1 MMKAMILAAG
11 RGTRVQP
18 ITNDIPKPMIQL
30 LQKPVLESIIE
41 HLRDNGITQIII
53 NTSYLSTQI
62 EQYFGNGSRLGVQI
76 AYSFEGEKIQ
86 DDLVPKA
93 LGSAGGMK
101 KIQNETS
108 FFDDTFLVLCAD
120 ALIDLDIK
128 KVLQFHKKN
137 NSIATLALKQVAS
150 NDVHKYGIV
159 ELNKENKIIQFQEKP
174 HPDLAVSNL
183 ANTGIYV
190 FEPEIFD
197 FIPSNIEYDI
207 GSELL
212 PSIVQK
218 ELNIFGVNID
228 YEWID
233 IGNVND
239 YYNATC
245 RILKGEIKHYKI
257 LAKEVKKGIYLGLNV
272 TVDLD
277 KVTIIPPVFIGSST
291 NIENG
296 VTIIGPS
303 MIGSNCQIKSNVV
316 LIESI
321 VDDYKTIMFP
331 ANIEQKI
338 VFSSSIIA
346 LDGNLV
352 DTKQSELDWLIKDT
366 RVKTTQTVLEK
377 NIQKLLLKRD
387 RDEY

>member
-1 MMKAMILAAG
+1 MKAMILAAG
-11 RGTRVQP
+11 KGTRVQP
-18 ITNDIPKPMIQL
+18 ITNEIPKPMIQL

-62 EQYFGNGSRLGVQI
+62 EQYFGNGNRLGVEI
-76 AYSFEGEKIQ
+76 AYSFEGEKIEGN
-86 DDLVPKA
+86 LVSKA

-101 KIQNETS
+101 KIQDETS

-120 ALIDLDIK
+120 ALIDLDIRKVIQYHKEK
-128 KVLQFHKKN
+128 KSLV
-137 NSIATLALKQVAS
+137 TLALKQVDVS
-150 NDVHKYGIV
+150 EVHKYGV
-159 ELNKENKIIQFQEKP
+159 VQLNEENKIIQFQEKP
-174 HPDLAVSNL
+174 EPHIAVSSL
-183 ANTGIYV
+183 ANTGIYI

-197 FIPSNIEYDI
+197 HIPSNVEYDI

-212 PSIVQK
+212 PDIVKK
-218 ELNIFGVNID
+218 ELNIFGININ
-228 YEWID
+228 YQWID

-257 LAKEVKKGIYLGLNV
+257 FAKEVKKGIYLGLNV

-291 NIENG
+291 SIEDG
-296 VTIIGPS
+296 ATIIGPS
-303 MIGSNCQIKSNVV
+303 MVGSNCQIKSNVV

-321 VDDYKTIMFP
+321 IDDYKTVKFP
-331 ANIEQKI
+331 ANIENKI
-338 VFSSSIIA
+338 VFATSIIA

-352 DTKQSELDWLIKDT
+352 DTKESDLDWLIDDR
-366 RVKTTQTVLEK
+366 RVKGTKTLLEK
-377 NIQKLLLKRD
+377 NIRQLLLKRD
-387 RDEY
+387 QDEN